1 MKNKAMSQFLV
12 LVGKHVNPK
21 KETHRKHKARMMRLV
36 YSYSV
41 ILELQ
46 QIPHLFL
53 QLVVCH
59 FHTNIPFYFF
69 TTRNQPHH
77 IVLKMSVIYMELVDI
92 L

>member
-1 MKNKAMSQFLV
+1 MSQFLV

-21 KETHRKHKARMMRLV
+21 KETHCKHKARVMRLV

-53 QLVVCH
+53 QLVACH
-59 FHTNIPFYFF
+59 FHTNISLYFF
-69 TTRNQPHH
+69 TTHN
-77 IVLKMSVIYMELVDI
+77 
-92 L
+92 